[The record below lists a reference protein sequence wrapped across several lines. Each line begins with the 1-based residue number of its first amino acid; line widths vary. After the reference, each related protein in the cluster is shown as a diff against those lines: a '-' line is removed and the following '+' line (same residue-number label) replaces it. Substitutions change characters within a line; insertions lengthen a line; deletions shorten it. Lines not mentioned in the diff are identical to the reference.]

1 MQSDLRLQTDRGM
14 SDIMVNCFHACA
26 GQFDPPLDTDA
37 VSNIQKGIDTFNVVT
52 KYRYYGWRAIK
63 NIPIG

>member
-37 VSNIQKGIDTFNVVT
+37 VSNIQKGNESTPST
-52 KYRYYGWRAIK
+52 L
-63 NIPIG
+63 